1 MKELRMYWKS
11 GFKSECSRQQNTSL
25 LFKLFSCYHITCGI
39 VTMVYRKFFL
49 TKQD

>member
-25 LFKLFSCYHITCGI
+25 LFKLFSCYST
-39 VTMVYRKFFL
+39 T
-49 TKQD
+49 